1 MGLQGSEGFLLLI
14 FTFLFICMLM
24 GLQGSEG
31 MSIRICRNLNICMLM
46 STRLRMGDTCNGKL
60 KVYLY
65 AYRIAKFHV
74 FCKIIE
80 FVCKNNIFNIVTTL
94 GESASGQQ
102 WQIDIGT
109 CTVRTRA
116 RRQRTISPCIYMM
129 TICILMESQGSEGA
143 PYTGAS
149 GRNICILME
158 SQGSEGDRTPYT
170 KADIICILMES
181 QGSEG
186 SDSKYN
192 LWFCIC
198 ILIESQGSEGVNK
211 KNANL
216 IYICILMGSQGSEG
230 DQNDHM

>member
-1 MGLQGSEGFLLLI
+1 
-14 FTFLFICMLM
+14 M

-31 MSIRICRNLNICMLM
+31 MSIRISRNLNICMLM

-109 CTVRTRA
+109 CTVRTSEKA
-116 RRQRTISPCIYMM
+116 AYDITLCIYDNHLDAYG
-129 TICILMESQGSEGA
+129 IARFRRVYNVNFEGNCHLYA
-143 PYTGAS
+143 YGIAEF
-149 GRNICILME
+149 R
-158 SQGSEGDRTPYT
+158 R
-170 KADIICILMES
+170 
-181 QGSEG
+181 
-186 SDSKYN
+186 
-192 LWFCIC
+192 
-198 ILIESQGSEGVNK
+198 
-211 KNANL
+211 
-216 IYICILMGSQGSEG
+216 
-230 DQNDHM
+230 

>member
-1 MGLQGSEGFLLLI
+1 
-14 FTFLFICMLM
+14 M

-31 MSIRICRNLNICMLM
+31 MSIRISRNLNICMLM

-129 TICILMESQGSEGA
+129 TICILMESQGSEG
-143 PYTGAS
+143 
-149 GRNICILME
+149 
-158 SQGSEGDRTPYT
+158 
-170 KADIICILMES
+170 
-181 QGSEG
+181 
-186 SDSKYN
+186 
-192 LWFCIC
+192 
-198 ILIESQGSEGVNK
+198 VNK

>member
-1 MGLQGSEGFLLLI
+1 MLMGLQGSEGFLLLI

-129 TICILMESQGSEGA
+129 TICILMESQGSEG
-143 PYTGAS
+143 
-149 GRNICILME
+149 
-158 SQGSEGDRTPYT
+158 DRTPYT

-198 ILIESQGSEGVNK
+198 ILIELQGSEGVNK

>member
-1 MGLQGSEGFLLLI
+1 MITIYMLMGLQGSEGFLLLI

-129 TICILMESQGSEGA
+129 TIWILMESQGSEGK
-143 PYTGAS
+143 
-149 GRNICILME
+149 CIL
-158 SQGSEGDRTPYT
+158 SIQNY
-170 KADIICILMES
+170 IIWILMES

-186 SDSKYN
+186 SKEVAMEN
-192 LWFCIC
+192 LSIW
-198 ILIESQGSEGVNK
+198 ILMESQGSEG
-211 KNANL
+211 
-216 IYICILMGSQGSEG
+216 
-230 DQNDHM
+230 H